1 MRCRRRDE
9 RLLVGGVAVR
19 VRLDLGHAVSSSRVE
34 WKRRSRSEFVTTNTL
49 ENAIAAA
56 ATIGFR
62 SPATASGIAATL

>member
-1 MRCRRRDE
+1 MSAAYPCACVSVSVMR
-9 RLLVGGVAVR
+9 
-19 VRLDLGHAVSSSRVE
+19 VSSSRVE

-62 SPATASGIAATL
+62 SPAIASGIAATL